1 MQLEFSKE
9 FDKQFKKLNSKQQ
22 LKVENAIKQF
32 VIDKSV
38 ASLRL
43 HALKGEW
50 KNHFSISAGGDLRIH
65 LKYIEET
72 NVLVVTVG
80 THSQLYK

>member
-9 FDKQFKKLNSKQQ
+9 FEKQFKKLNSKQQ
-22 LKVENAIKQF
+22 LKVEDAIEQF
-32 VIDKSV
+32 TKDRSA

-65 LKYIEET
+65 FKYIGEAS
-72 NVLVVTVG
+72 VLVVTVG
-80 THSQLYK
+80 THSQLY

>member
-1 MQLEFSKE
+1 MLF
-9 FDKQFKKLNSKQQ
+9 KQF
-22 LKVENAIKQF
+22 IK
-32 VIDKSV
+32 DKSV

-43 HALKGEW
+43 HALTGEW
-50 KNHFSISAGGDLRIH
+50 ENHFSISAGGDLRIH
-65 LKYIEET
+65 LKYIEEL